1 MDTNKE
7 SLLSVDFQDGF
18 VNDSIIIRINEN
30 EVFRKNN
37 VSTDL
42 RIAMADNSFNTTVSN
57 GQIKIDIL
65 VPSKNLKFSQ
75 NIEINSDAYLGVS
88 IINSDTTNPEIKVKV
103 EKQPFTYL

>member
-30 EVFRKNN
+30 EVFTKNN
-37 VSTDL
+37 ISTDL
-42 RIAMADNSFNTTVSN
+42 RIALADNSFNTRISN
-57 GQIKIDIL
+57 GQNKIDIL

-75 NIEINSDAYLGVS
+75 NIEN
-88 IINSDTTNPEIKVKV
+88 
-103 EKQPFTYL
+103 